1 MNEMKVDYFQSE
13 YEIKEAYDRIKCT
26 TCTVI
31 KCTFINK
38 RRLPSLSLSLSL
50 SVFKKSKTSFTS
62 KFFASC
68 SHGVRSE
75 KVQGINNVQANVN
88 ERWNRRSI
96 RTRYDSHSA
105 EWSV

>member
-50 SVFKKSKTSFTS
+50 SL
-62 KFFASC
+62 
-68 SHGVRSE
+68 
-75 KVQGINNVQANVN
+75 
-88 ERWNRRSI
+88 
-96 RTRYDSHSA
+96 
-105 EWSV
+105 